1 MTDSTPLLG
10 GIKVLE
16 LATYVFG
23 PGAAA
28 ILSDF
33 GAEVIKVETP
43 GRGDP
48 LRHAHKSPPF
58 MRLNFAYP
66 WQQDNRNKRSL
77 ALDLKTAEGREILLR
92 LVRDTDVLI
101 TNFPP
106 NVLERLKIRFEDL
119 VPENSRLIY
128 GQVTGYGE
136 QGDDINTPGFDGNA
150 YWARTGLMDAVRTM
164 HGEPS
169 MPSPAMGD
177 HPSAMTLYAAVMTAL
192 YKRERTGQGSKIS
205 TSLLANGL
213 WAASSA
219 LAGLLAGTKPYRRLN
234 PAAPG
239 SALINYYRTLDDR
252 WVSLIVLQED
262 KHWANFLTA
271 IERPDLAADPR
282 FADIAARFKHAKELG
297 AVLAEVFKTRPCAEW
312 RQRLRDQGITFSV
325 VATMEEVIDDP
336 QALQNDMFIKV
347 EGHTHGRGQAV
358 NSPFWI
364 QGSDKV
370 PAHVGSELGADSAAI
385 LRELGYA
392 EDRIGA
398 LAAQGVV
405 EIRGSAG

>member
-1 MTDSTPLLG
+1 MTDSTPLLA
-10 GIKVLE
+10 GIKVIE

-23 PGAAA
+23 PGAGA

-33 GAEVIKVETP
+33 GADVIKVETP

-58 MRLNFAYP
+58 MRLDFAYP

-77 ALDLKTAEGREILLR
+77 ALDLKTVEGREILLS
-92 LVRDTDVLI
+92 LVRDADVLI

-106 NVLERLKIRFEDL
+106 NVLARLKIRFEDL
-119 VPENSRLIY
+119 APENSRLIY

-136 QGDDINTPGFDGNA
+136 QGDDVNTPGFDGNA

-169 MPSPAMGD
+169 MPAPAMGD

-205 TSLLANGL
+205 TSLMANGL

-252 WVSLIVLQED
+252 WISLIVLQED
-262 KHWANFLTA
+262 KHWTNFLTA

-282 FADIAARFKHAKELG
+282 FADIAARFKQAKELA
-297 AVLAEVFKTRPCAEW
+297 AVLVEVFKTRPCAEW
-312 RQRLRDQGITFSV
+312 RQRLRNQGITFSV

-347 EGHTHGRGQAV
+347 EGHTHGRGRAV

-370 PAHVGSELGADSAAI
+370 PAHLGSELGADSGAI

-392 EDRIGA
+392 EDRISE
-398 LAAQGVV
+398 LAEQGVI
-405 EIRGSAG
+405 EMHGSPA